1 MQFDQVVL
9 AGGGKV
15 VAGGARHSLGQLKGL
30 PDEDISSDMYL
41 MTQDLCEA
49 AGLPAYEVSNHAK
62 SGQESRHNLIYWRM
76 GDYVGIGPGAHGR
89 VTLNG
94 LRWATEAPRAPGD
107 WLARVE
113 RGEAG
118 ELPREAVSKE
128 EQATE
133 YLLMSMR
140 LAEGMDVAR
149 YERLSPAPLPA
160 ERVARLEELGLLRH
174 ADGRLAATDAGR
186 AVLNGILRELAA

>member
-1 MQFDQVVL
+1 M
-9 AGGGKV
+9 
-15 VAGGARHSLGQLKGL
+15 
-30 PDEDISSDMYL
+30 
-41 MTQDLCEA
+41 
-49 AGLPAYEVSNHAK
+49 
-62 SGQESRHNLIYWRM
+62 
-76 GDYVGIGPGAHGR
+76 
-89 VTLNG
+89 
-94 LRWATEAPRAPGD
+94 
-107 WLARVE
+107 E

-118 ELPREAVSKE
+118 ELPREAVSKK